1 MKLIQQAVLA
11 LLCAALGAVAGFK
24 YAKVAEHN
32 RLERNK
38 TLARL
43 THDVWSEANDAAAL
57 STARKVYA
65 ADFVV
70 HNPIGG
76 SHGFDAFFQGLREN
90 RAYFPNWTEKVES
103 IVAEGDLVAVLFTSK
118 GTQARDLSPIPHVQ
132 PLVPNRNRSVT
143 LHETEIYRVAD
154 GKLAEQWDLWDGWDF
169 YGQLGLFNADQWPES
184 VCGTR

>member
-11 LLCAALGAVAGFK
+11 LLCTALGAVAGFK

-38 TLARL
+38 TLAH
-43 THDVWSEANDAAAL
+43 TQMWSEANDAAAL

-90 RAYFPNWTEKVES
+90 RADFPNWTEKVES
-103 IVAEGDLVAVLFTSK
+103 IVAEGDLVAVLFTSG
-118 GTQARDLSPIPHVQ
+118 GTQARDLSPRPHVQ

-154 GKLAEQWDLWDGWDF
+154 GKLAEQWDLWGRFGISTDNSGSSTLIN
-169 YGQLGLFNADQWPES
+169 GRNPSAEL
-184 VCGTR
+184 R